1 MDMRPVDAG
10 GVVGAALEAVR
21 PMAEGSGIRL
31 TVTLPGTPLTV
42 SADADRLQQIVWN
55 LLSNAIKFTP
65 AGGAVDLSLQASPTE
80 AVIRVRDTGRGIAAE
95 LLPEIFERFRQA
107 GGTTTRGHGGLGLGL
122 AIVRHLVDLHHGRV
136 EAESPG
142 VDQGATFTVRLPSLA
157 QDAASAPLVLRSPA
171 DSAPEAYPE
180 LAGLRVLVVDD
191 ERDARELVHA
201 VLARCGAKVTTAA
214 SAAEA
219 FASLQ
224 NAPHDVL
231 LSDISMPG
239 EDGYQLIRR
248 VRALADE
255 ARAGIPAAA
264 LTAYARLEDRD
275 AALAAGYHM
284 HVAKPVE
291 PAVLA
296 RVVRTLSGR
305 LAS

>member
-1 MDMRPVDAG
+1 
-10 GVVGAALEAVR
+10 
-21 PMAEGSGIRL
+21 
-31 TVTLPGTPLTV
+31 
-42 SADADRLQQIVWN
+42 
-55 LLSNAIKFTP
+55 
-65 AGGAVDLSLQASPTE
+65 
-80 AVIRVRDTGRGIAAE
+80 
-95 LLPEIFERFRQA
+95 
-107 GGTTTRGHGGLGLGL
+107 
-122 AIVRHLVDLHHGRV
+122 
-136 EAESPG
+136 
-142 VDQGATFTVRLPSLA
+142 VRLPSLA

-201 VLARCGAKVTTAA
+201 VLARCGAEVTTAA